1 MKTLL
6 LFISAIGLTVMSSGQ
21 TVTFDDYKK
30 RADACF
36 NQGGTIFTT
45 GAVDSVTFK
54 NNTIGFRVVS
64 Q

>member
-1 MKTLL
+1 
-6 LFISAIGLTVMSSGQ
+6 MSSGQ

>member
-6 LFISAIGLTVMSSGQ
+6 LFISAIGLTLMSSGQ

-45 GAVDSVTFK
+45 GAVDSFK